1 MLSFKQSSKNLFA
14 LSAVSLILTACGGGS
29 NQDARQAAV
38 SPAPPMQAAPASDDV
53 MSFVNKRQNYIIS
66 RLGSTYVVVDMSG
79 GAAPASVPANIK
91 VLQFA
96 DFRVNLTIGDKAK
109 LLSTT
114 ALNNLIDLYV
124 AFFNRVPDADG
135 LSYWIDQVTAGMT
148 EAQIAESFYLVAL
161 QSPALTGYTS
171 SMSNDDF
178 IRIIYKNVLGRT
190 GSTAPNAAE
199 IDYWSSQLRNGVPK
213 GSMVRAILVSARE
226 YANDA
231 TWGWV
236 TSLLNN
242 KLDVANYFAV
252 QQGLSYLTLNDN
264 ISKTVALAS
273 AVTSTSTS
281 QALDLIGVSG
291 NTLNQNTSGSN
302 GNNSNYGTPAS
313 LANICTPNGEKD
325 WVRAHLDD
333 IYLWYRDIINVPKE
347 SYFNPQDYFQALI
360 VKSKDRFSFTDTQGS
375 IDDYFQTGADVSFGF
390 SLTRDSGGIR
400 VRYVQPG
407 SPADQAQIKRG
418 ATLVSVDNSTIGTY
432 LNDTQ
437 YNAVYP
443 SKAETHSFQI
453 RDSGSFSNR
462 AVTMTATTV
471 TTAPVL
477 QNQVLN
483 VNGKKIGYM
492 VFTDH
497 IRTAEAP
504 LVKTITEF
512 KQAGVS
518 ELVLDLRYNGG
529 GYLYIANELSAM
541 IAGSKVTDKI
551 FEKLQFNDKHTDL
564 TADNISYFYDT
575 DSNNRPLPQLNLSR
589 VFVLTGSNTCS
600 ASESIINGLKPFMQ
614 VILIGDTT
622 CGKPYGFIQTNNCK
636 TAYFAIQFAGV
647 NALNQGDF
655 TNGFTPTCQV
665 SDSLNYQLGDQ
676 SEPRLSAALKYV
688 STGSCPAAGFNPAP
702 PPAAF
707 DPVKDR
713 EPRPWRNNK
722 LLKVNAEFR

>member
-14 LSAVSLILTACGGGS
+14 LSAVSLILTACGGS
-29 NQDARQAAV
+29 SDQDARQATV
-38 SPAPPMQAAPASDDV
+38 SPAPPMQAASASTDV
-53 MSFVNKRQNYIIS
+53 MSFINKRQNYIIT

-109 LLSTT
+109 QLSTT
-114 ALNNLIDLYV
+114 SLNNLIDLYV

-161 QSPALTGYTS
+161 QSPALTGYS
-171 SMSNDDF
+171 SGMSNDDF

-264 ISKTVALAS
+264 ITKTMALAS

-281 QALDLIGVSG
+281 EALDLIGVSG

-302 GNNSNYGTPAS
+302 GNNSSYGTPDS
-313 LANICTPNGEKD
+313 LANICTPTGEKD
-325 WVRAHLDD
+325 WARAHLDD

-347 SYFNPQDYFQALI
+347 NYFNAQDYFQALI
-360 VKSKDRFSFTDTQGS
+360 VKSKDRFSFTSEQGG
-375 IDDYFQTGADVSFGF
+375 IDDYFQTGADVGFGF

-418 ATLVSVDNSTIGTY
+418 ATLVSVDNSTIGSY

-453 RDSGSFSNR
+453 RDSGSFNNR

-497 IRTAEAP
+497 IRTAETP
-504 LVKTITEF
+504 LIKTITEF

-541 IAGSKVTDKI
+541 IAGSKVTNKV

-564 TADNISYFYDT
+564 TADNVSYFYDT
-575 DSNNRPLPQLNLSR
+575 DSYDRPLPQLNLSR

-665 SDSLNYQLGDQ
+665 SDSLNYQLGDEN
-676 SEPRLSAALKYV
+676 EPRLSAALKYAN
-688 STGSCPAAGFNPAP
+688 TGSCPAAGFNPAP
-702 PPAAF
+702 PPAF
-707 DPVKDR
+707 DPAKDR